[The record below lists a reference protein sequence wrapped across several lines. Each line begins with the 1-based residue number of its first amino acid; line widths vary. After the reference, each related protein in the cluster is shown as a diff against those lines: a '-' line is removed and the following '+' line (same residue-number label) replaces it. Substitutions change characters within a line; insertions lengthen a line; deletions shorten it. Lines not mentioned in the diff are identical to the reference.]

1 MRLSL
6 KTTPRLALLVLLA
19 PLVAACSGG
28 SSRLYS
34 SGGGNALKLSFDSAS
49 ILRVADSVREAGDY
63 ASAIRFYNQAQRADP
78 TAVAPLLGLAETY
91 SAAGAHDRAR
101 VAFDRVLLSHPDN
114 ADARLGRANSL
125 LSLGRPRAALRELG
139 GLLAQNPGNPRL
151 YNSLGIARDLLG
163 EGGAAQVRYG
173 QGLDL
178 DPADRALRGNLA
190 LSFALSGEYE
200 TAIALLRALAR
211 EPAADARIR
220 QNLALAYGLAD
231 ELGLAEAVARM
242 DLPEDSV
249 RSNLNYYAAIRLLEP
264 RRRAIAVLLGP
275 DALENAAMEE
285 EEYRPA
291 PVPPKA
297 PPIALAEAPTG
308 VTSAAATPAEEAP
321 PGPYRL
327 QLATYGSRE
336 MALVAWEVQLRRNE
350 DLLDGLEP
358 EIREFTPAGEED
370 PKYRLETVYRGV
382 AVDAAEFCGRLA
394 ERGMTCQIASN

>member
-1 MRLSL
+1 MKTSL
-6 KTTPRLALLVLLA
+6 KSNMRFVLLALLA
-19 PLVAACSGG
+19 PLAAGCSGG
-28 SSRLYS
+28 SGQLFS
-34 SGGGNALKLSFDSAS
+34 SGGGNALKSSFDSAT
-49 ILRVADSVREAGDY
+49 ILRVADSIREGGDY
-63 ASAIRFYNQAQRADP
+63 GAAIRFYNQAHEADP
-78 TAVAPLLGLAETY
+78 TAVAPLLGLAQSY

-101 VAFDRVLLSHPDN
+101 AAFDRVLLSHPDN

-125 LSLGRPRAALRELG
+125 LALGRPRAAGRELD
-139 GLLAQNPGNPRL
+139 GLLAQNPRNPRI
-151 YNSLGIARDLLG
+151 YNSLGIALDLMG
-163 EGGAAQVRYG
+163 EGAAAQVRYG

-231 ELGLAEAVARM
+231 QLGLAEAVARM

-249 RSNLNYYAAIRLLEP
+249 RSNLNYYASIRLLEP

-275 DALENAAMEE
+275 DALRNAAMEE
-285 EEYRPA
+285 EEYVPA
-291 PVPPKA
+291 PA
-297 PPIALAEAPTG
+297 PRAVLTEAPTALTRG
-308 VTSAAATPAEEAP
+308 GESP
-321 PGPYRL
+321 PVPYRL

-336 MALVAWEVQLRRNE
+336 LALVAWEVQLRRNE

-358 EIREFTPAGEED
+358 EIRELATTGEEGSM
-370 PKYRLETVYRGV
+370 YRLETVYRGV
-382 AVDAAEFCGRLA
+382 EVEAAEFCIRLA
-394 ERGMTCQIASN
+394 KRGMTCRIASN

>member
-1 MRLSL
+1 MKNSL
-6 KTTPRLALLVLLA
+6 KTTLRFVLLALLP
-19 PLVAACSGG
+19 PLIAGCSGG
-28 SSRLYS
+28 SGQLYS
-34 SGGGNALKLSFDSAS
+34 VGGGKALKATFDSAA
-49 ILRVADSVREAGDY
+49 ILRVADSIREGGDY
-63 ASAIRFYNQAQRADP
+63 ASAIRFYNQAHEADP
-78 TAVAPLLGLAETY
+78 TAVAPLLGLAKTY
-91 SAAGAHDRAR
+91 SAAGAHDQARA
-101 VAFDRVLLSHPDN
+101 AFDKILLSHPDN

-125 LSLGRPRAALRELG
+125 LTLGRPRAALRELG
-139 GLLAQNPGNPRL
+139 GLLVQNPGNPRI

-163 EGGAAQVRYG
+163 EGSAAQVRYG

-249 RSNLNYYAAIRLLEP
+249 QSNLNYYAAIRLLEP

-275 DALENAAMEE
+275 DALRNAAMEE
-285 EEYRPA
+285 EEYNAAPA
-291 PVPPKA
+291 PRN
-297 PPIALAEAPTG
+297 ALAAAPT
-308 VTSAAATPAEEAP
+308 TATPPAATPGEKAS

-336 MALVAWEVQLRRNE
+336 LALVAWEVQLRRNE

-358 EIREFTPAGEED
+358 EIRELATQGEED
-370 PKYRLETVYRGV
+370 PKYRLETVYQGV
-382 AVDAAEFCGRLA
+382 EVEAAEFCDRLA